1 MNLSRLFALVL
12 IFATLSVPVMAREE
26 RIRTPNAVE
35 SRAAYCLAV
44 LRDQKNSGQS
54 LRFLDPIGNPMAERM
69 EQDNLRDNINRLQNF
84 ITPRLRLIDNGSMVT
99 AQMQGK
105 RIQGIYAR
113 LSWERIAPRCVRRMM
128 LALKPVLIKAIST
141 DVYPNAMISTSFHT
155 RA

>member
-99 AQMQGK
+99 AQMQGQK
-105 RIQGIYAR
+105 DSRDLR
-113 LSWERIAPRCVRRMM
+113 
-128 LALKPVLIKAIST
+128 
-141 DVYPNAMISTSFHT
+141 TSFLGKDCT
-155 RA
+155 ALCKADDACVEACLDKSDLYRRVSQCDDLDFLPY